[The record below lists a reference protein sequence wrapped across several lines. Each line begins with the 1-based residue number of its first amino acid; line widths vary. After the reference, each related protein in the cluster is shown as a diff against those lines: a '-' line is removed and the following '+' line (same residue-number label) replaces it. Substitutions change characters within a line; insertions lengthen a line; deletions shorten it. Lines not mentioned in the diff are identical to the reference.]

1 MVTMAQRITQLRDE
15 RGLSRP
21 ALAAALKLP
30 KNAVEKFE
38 TGRQSPTK
46 EQVQALADFF
56 GVSVFYLRGESGDRT
71 RQDLWLETA
80 PAVKDEPPAPVPAR
94 KKAAPQPGDGSGAVA
109 EAFLK
114 NKAFQDMVR
123 SMVLETLRS
132 PEGQAV
138 VAKAV
143 LRELDRG

>member
-132 PEGQAV
+132 LEGQAV
-138 VAKAV
+138 IAKAV